1 MDPQDERPLFSIDE
15 RFTLDP
21 ASPVPLYHQIEKVIL
36 DRLAGGGGSV
46 GKKLPAEKELMVM
59 FDVSRATAR
68 KTYEGLVGRGMIE
81 RRRALGTRVIGTGI
95 TEDLGRLKSFSEE
108 MRLKG
113 LTVCS
118 KMVGTGRHIPAE
130 RIADKLGLEA
140 GERTCFVRR
149 LRGSG
154 EVFPIVVL
162 TSDIPER
169 FGIDPGEDFGGSLYQ
184 LIEERHRIPI
194 EWAEEEIRV
203 EKASADDAALLGIAP
218 GDGVLVM
225 ERTTYTRE
233 EKPLEFVRGVY
244 RPEHYTFSIRLRR

>member
-1 MDPQDERPLFSIDE
+1 MDPQDERPLFSADE

-36 DRLAGGGGSV
+36 DRLAGGAV

-68 KTYEGLVGRGMIE
+68 KTYEGLVTKGIIE

-113 LTVCS
+113 LTICNRLL
-118 KMVGTGRHIPAE
+118 GTGRHVPDE
-130 RIADKLGLEA
+130 RIADKLDLQP
-140 GERTCFVRR
+140 GEETCFIRR
-149 LRGSG
+149 LRGSS
-154 EVFPIVVL
+154 EVFPIVLL
-162 TSDIPER
+162 TSEIPAKY
-169 FGIDPGEDFGGSLYQ
+169 GIDPAEDFGGSLYQ

-194 EWAEEEIRV
+194 EWAEEEIKV
-203 EKASADDAALLGIAP
+203 EKASAEEAAHLGIAP

-244 RPEHYTFSIRLRR
+244 RPEHYTFAIRLRR